1 MNWNKILFVLIFSI
15 SSLRARDIFVSP
27 IVNSVIKSE
36 TVSEPSGD
44 FFRAIL
50 VNSEIDACI
59 YVDRVNLRKAKDPKI
74 LETIKYC
81 KFNFNGITL
90 SLAPDKHQDSG
101 VRNARWEKYI
111 LKFELSYVG
120 NEMSASQIIFK
131 CSIDPIKSKKEFNC
145 NLSL

>member
-15 SSLRARDIFVSP
+15 SSLKARDIIVSP

-36 TVSEPSGD
+36 TVSDPSGD

-74 LETIKYC
+74 LETMKYC

-90 SLAPDKHQDSG
+90 SLAPDKHRDSG
-101 VRNARWEKYI
+101 VKNANWDKDI
-111 LKFELSYVG
+111 LKIELSYVG
-120 NEMSASQIIFK
+120 NEISATQILFK
-131 CSIDPIKSKKEFNC
+131 CSIDPNKSKKEFTC
-145 NLSL
+145 NLGL